1 MINKNYELFK
11 EPYIRKADFK
21 YYGTKNVMLDFV
33 IALLPVILVGWYQ
46 NGIKVF
52 IGNKSFIS
60 LIYPLLFVFLG

>member
-33 IALLPVILVGWYQ
+33 IALLPVILVGLY
-46 NGIKVF
+46 
-52 IGNKSFIS
+52 
-60 LIYPLLFVFLG
+60 L